1 MPHLNQVNNLNYWI
15 ECEVRNLHLFAQFLT
30 SLSWNSSL
38 ILPPIYPRLFLISIQ
53 NCNEKKSRIIL
64 ELNSSQLSKWANKYC
79 LKLLLLLVYIPK
91 ASGPIVSLSTL
102 NVLLDSSMVLYFVIN
117 SSRLLEIRFHQSDY
131 NVYFYYISEI
141 FDLILPSSLL
151 SSMNS
156 FLLSLI
162 FSSG

>member
-1 MPHLNQVNNLNYWI
+1 MGFSHPEFGSSVNPFTTRESDNAHHI
-15 ECEVRNLHLFAQFLT
+15 TA
-30 SLSWNSSL
+30 S
-38 ILPPIYPRLFLISIQ
+38 PPGFENP
-53 NCNEKKSRIIL
+53 
-64 ELNSSQLSKWANKYC
+64 AAA
-79 LKLLLLLVYIPK
+79 LLLVYIPK